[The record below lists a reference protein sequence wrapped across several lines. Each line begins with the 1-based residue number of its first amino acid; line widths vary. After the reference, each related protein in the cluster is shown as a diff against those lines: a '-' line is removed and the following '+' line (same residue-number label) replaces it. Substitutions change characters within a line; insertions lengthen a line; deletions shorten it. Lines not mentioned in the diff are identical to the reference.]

1 MKIRL
6 FISRNPVLTYFAAT
20 FLISWTGS
28 FLLVAPKLLR
38 GEPIQQ
44 MDGLKMFPIMLL
56 GPSITG
62 ICLTNILYGKTGLR
76 ELFSRIGRWR
86 TALKWYL
93 TLLIP
98 PVVISSVLFVL
109 GKIYP
114 NEFSPSYYFIGFL
127 FGVPAGLLEEIGWTG
142 FAFPHLQKKF
152 SSIASGIILGLLWG
166 FWHFP
171 VIDSLG
177 SASPHGKFLLPFF
190 FAFILL
196 MTAIRVIIC
205 RVYAS
210 TKSILLTQLFHISST
225 GFLVVLSP
233 SGIWP
238 KQEVFWY
245 LVYAGVLWL
254 LIIVFRRKLFMQTT
268 TGRKFLSESVN

>member
-1 MKIRL
+1 MKIKL
-6 FISRNPVLTYFAAT
+6 FVNRNPVLIYFAAT
-20 FLISWTGS
+20 FIISWAGS
-28 FLLVAPKLLR
+28 FLLVAPKLLK
-38 GEPIQQ
+38 GEAIQQ

-62 ICLTNILYGKTGLR
+62 ICLTGILYGKIGLR
-76 ELFSRIGRWR
+76 ELFSQIRRWRIG
-86 TALKWYL
+86 LKWYSA
-93 TLLIP
+93 LLIP
-98 PVVISSVLFVL
+98 PIVISLVLFIL

-152 SSIASGIILGLLWG
+152 SLITSGIILGLLWG
-166 FWHFP
+166 LWHFP

-177 SASPHGKFLLPFF
+177 SASPHGRFLLPFF
-190 FAFILL
+190 IAFILL
-196 MTAIRVIIC
+196 MTAIRIIIC
-205 RVYAS
+205 RVYAG
-210 TKSILLTQLFHISST
+210 TKSVLLAQLFHISST

-233 SGIWP
+233 SGISP

-245 LVYAGVLWL
+245 LVYAAVLWL

-268 TGRKFLSESVN
+268 TNRKTLSESVN